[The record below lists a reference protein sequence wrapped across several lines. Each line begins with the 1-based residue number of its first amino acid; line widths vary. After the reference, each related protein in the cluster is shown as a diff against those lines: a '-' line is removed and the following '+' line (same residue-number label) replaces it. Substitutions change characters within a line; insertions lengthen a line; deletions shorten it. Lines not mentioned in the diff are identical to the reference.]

1 AGIPRSSAAQMAKL
15 DIFKTSMQILRF
27 FTQSETGSTSGND
40 STMLPGSGN

>member
-1 AGIPRSSAAQMAKL
+1 
-15 DIFKTSMQILRF
+15 ILRF

>member
-1 AGIPRSSAAQMAKL
+1 
-15 DIFKTSMQILRF
+15 F